1 MQEIQSLF
9 EGAGGQFVISPGA
22 LAEKLTRVKALVFD
36 WDGVFNDGVKN
47 DAGSS
52 TFSEVDSMGT
62 NLLRFGLWLHQGR
75 MPAAAVITGVHNGR
89 ALELVGREHFQAGYV
104 QAKHKVAVLEH
115 FLNQHGLQPPEVAF
129 FFDDALDLSVA
140 AVVGVRILVKRA
152 ANPLFTKYVLENHLA
167 DYVTGYESGRFA
179 VREACELLL
188 GLLGRYDEVMA
199 ERLRYFPVYDDYYTA
214 RQAIVP
220 QLWRI
225 ENQVI
230 NPYLAEKAVEKA
242 TQNAAD
248 PPPSVSKAAD
258 SSNPQ

>member
-1 MQEIQSLF
+1 MPELQNLF
-9 EGAGGQFVISPGA
+9 EKMGGRFVTLPDV
-22 LAEKLTRVKALVFD
+22 LAEKAARIRAVVFD
-36 WDGVFNDGVKN
+36 WDGVFNDGVK
-47 DAGSS
+47 DESGSS

-75 MPAAAVITGVHNGR
+75 MPASAIITGVHNER
-89 ALELVGREHFQAGYV
+89 ALELVGREHFHAGYV

-115 FLNQHGLQPPEVAF
+115 FLNQHGLQPHEVAF

-140 AVVGVRILVKRA
+140 AVAGVRILVKRA
-152 ANPLFTKYVLENHLA
+152 ANPLFTNYVLANDLA
-167 DYVTGYESGRFA
+167 DYVTGHESGRFA
-179 VREACELLL
+179 VREGCELLL

-199 ERLRYFPVYDDYYTA
+199 ERLRYFPVYDDYYAA

-230 NPYLAEKAVEKA
+230 NPYLAEAAVEKA
-242 TQNAAD
+242 TAHAD
-248 PPPSVSKAAD
+248 TNPPSNLR
-258 SSNPQ
+258 NPQ

>member
-1 MQEIQSLF
+1 MLELQRIF
-9 EGAGGQFVISPGA
+9 ENLGGWFVTPPDA
-22 LAEKLTRVKALVFD
+22 LAEKLGRVKALVFD
-36 WDGVFNDGVKN
+36 WDGVFNDGVK
-47 DAGSS
+47 DDSGSS

-75 MPAAAVITGVHNGR
+75 MPAAAIITGVQNGR
-89 ALELVGREHFQAGYV
+89 ALDLVGREHFHAGYV

-115 FLNQHGLQPPEVAF
+115 FLNQHGLHPHEVAF

-140 AVVGVRILVKRA
+140 AVVGVRILVKRS
-152 ANPLFTKYVLENHLA
+152 ANPLFTNYVLENNLA
-167 DYVTGYESGRFA
+167 DYVTGHESGRFA
-179 VREACELLL
+179 VREGCELLL

-199 ERLRYFPVYDDYYTA
+199 ERLRYFPLYDAYYAA

-242 TQNAAD
+242 TEHAD
-248 PPPSVSKAAD
+248 APPSSATPT
-258 SSNPQ
+258 PQ